1 MHVRCRRQELSE
13 QTNIVVESVEKEDT
27 EVLDEDRGMV
37 DLSMDVELNGM
48 GVIIRARG
56 SGS

>member
-1 MHVRCRRQELSE
+1 M
-13 QTNIVVESVEKEDT
+13 ESVEKEDT